1 MAIMNQIAVN
11 ASEGATRLH
20 DIGPPVRDHS
30 CEDFRM
36 LERAAHISALGIFL
50 RNFPIGIF
58 DEEERRWFLDVQSR
72 VCRMES
78 NAFDDLGM
86 E

>member
-1 MAIMNQIAVN
+1 MNQIGVIAN
-11 ASEGATRLH
+11 EGATRLH

-30 CEDFRM
+30 CEDFRRM
-36 LERAAHISALGIFL
+36 NRAAHVSALGIFL
-50 RNFPIGIF
+50 RNFPLEVF
-58 DEEERRWFLDVQSR
+58 DEEERKWFLDVQSR